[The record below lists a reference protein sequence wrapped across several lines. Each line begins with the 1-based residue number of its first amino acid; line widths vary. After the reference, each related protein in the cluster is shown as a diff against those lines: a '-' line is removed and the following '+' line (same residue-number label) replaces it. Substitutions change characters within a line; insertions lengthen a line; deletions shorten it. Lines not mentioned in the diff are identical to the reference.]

1 MRASKILI
9 GATLGAV
16 SLAATGA
23 FVAATVGAVPI
34 VMASTVALIPH
45 GPAPVMS
52 AVGPYIHVAHGAA
65 PFRVVESSSRTI
77 AAAARGASI
86 R

>member
-9 GATLGAV
+9 GATLGAL
-16 SLAATGA
+16 SLVAMSA
-23 FVAATVGAVPI
+23 FVAVTVSAVSL
-34 VMASTVALIPH
+34 VMASTLSLVPHDLTPVA
-45 GPAPVMS
+45 S
-52 AVGPYIHVAHGAA
+52 AASRRTAVAYGAA

-77 AAAARGASI
+77 AAAARGISV

>member
-9 GATLGAV
+9 GATLGTL
-16 SLAATGA
+16 SLAVTAA
-23 FVAATVGAVPI
+23 FVATTVSAVSI

-45 GPAPVMS
+45 GPVPVMS
-52 AVGPYIHVAHGAA
+52 AGGPYTHVAYGAA
-65 PFRVVESSSRTI
+65 LFRVVESSSRTI